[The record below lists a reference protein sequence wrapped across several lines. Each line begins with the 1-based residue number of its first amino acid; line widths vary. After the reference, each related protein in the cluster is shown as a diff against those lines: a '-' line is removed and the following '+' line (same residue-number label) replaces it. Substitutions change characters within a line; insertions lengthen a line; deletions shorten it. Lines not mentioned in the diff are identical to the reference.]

1 MQSAGLVLA
10 VLALAAQHGTV
21 LGTKV
26 ISAEHPI
33 EGVISLLQDL
43 QAKAKDEHAA
53 EAANYQKFAYWC
65 KNSEKA
71 LTKSLAKHEEAIESL
86 SAKVAGA
93 EKEIEALDATIGELT
108 DEIEKRNADQ
118 SKADK
123 IREDEAATYE
133 QDQTDLK
140 ETIDAFEQAI
150 EGLEAAAKDQ
160 FLQTD
165 ANNAAK
171 VKTLVKKAM
180 FLSSALATEKQT
192 AVFDAFLQ
200 EDASPDAKSTGRVV
214 KYKSKSG
221 GVIEMLKQ
229 MRDDFKRQLVEGTK
243 EETAALNAYNLAKQA
258 QDYAISEAEE
268 TKAAKETAKG
278 DIEEQLGKDKEK
290 LTEHENAKAEE
301 EEQLTTVQTDC
312 TTKATEWEQRTKTRE
327 GEIAAMAKAI
337 EILAKV
343 THVRNPDTHEV
354 AKRDAGAASFLQV
367 EDPKIQVSNLL
378 KLTATKFH
386 SKALQRLATA
396 IAAYDGPFDIINQKI
411 QKMIFQL
418 MAEQKDEDDHK
429 AWCDLEVGKTED
441 SKADKEEKLE
451 KLALKIEDVE
461 AEIGKLTEKISENNA
476 AHEQVV
482 AYIQEET
489 QIRAENKE
497 ENEAAIKDAV
507 EAQAA
512 IANAKAVLVD
522 FYKSSGQVAKE
533 PWEGGDVLGDPAIP
547 GAKLIQVRQH
557 RRGVEL
563 PEQPETWDAS
573 YTGVADPE
581 EEGTGVIAILNKIS
595 EDFASMEAESKAQ
608 EETDQKAFDAD
619 MTEQAVEKGRLEQD
633 TSMATSRKEALTQKL
648 DTLSN
653 EKKHVTKEHEAVLQY
668 LKDLEPACIT
678 GDSSYEERKQ
688 ARADEIEALRKAQT
702 ILQDAF
708 KPEEGAAGGPAPAAG
723 SFLQKK

>member
-1 MQSAGLVLA
+1 MKAATLVLVA
-10 VLALAAQHGTV
+10 IAFASVAPSSQGVTV
-21 LGTKV
+21 KTG
-26 ISAEHPI
+26 EHPI

-53 EAANYQKFAYWC
+53 EAANYQKFVYWC
-65 KNSEKA
+65 KGAEGQ
-71 LTKSLAKHEEAIESL
+71 LTKSLAKHEEEIESL
-86 SAKVAGA
+86 TAKVAGA
-93 EKEIEALDATIGELT
+93 EKQLEALNAEIGVLT
-108 DEIEKRNADQ
+108 DEIEKRNGDQ

-123 IREDEAATYE
+123 VREEEAATYE
-133 QDQTDLK
+133 TEQSDLK
-140 ETIDAFEQAI
+140 ATIDAFEEAI
-150 EGLEAAAKDQ
+150 EGLQAASKDQ
-160 FLQTD
+160 LLQKQ
-165 ANNAAK
+165 AQLAVRK
-171 VKTLVKKAM
+171 VMVLTQTLAD
-180 FLSSALATEKQT
+180 EKQQ
-192 AVFDAFLQ
+192 VVLGAFLQ
-200 EDASPDAKSTGRVV
+200 QNPDAKSTGRVR
-214 KYKSKSG
+214 KYDAKSG
-221 GVIEMLKQ
+221 GVIELLKS
-229 MRDDFKRQLVEGTK
+229 MRDDFKRQLVESTK
-243 EETAALNAYNLAKQA
+243 EETNALNAYNLAKQA
-258 QDYAISEAEE
+258 QDYAVSEAEA
-268 TKAAKETAKG
+268 TKAAKEETKG
-278 DIEEQLGKDKEK
+278 TTEEKLGKDKEA
-290 LTEHENAKAEE
+290 LTEEENAKKEE
-301 EEQLTTVQTDC
+301 TEQLSTVQSDC
-312 TTKATEWEQRTKTRE
+312 TTRASEWEQRTQTRE
-327 GEIAAMAKAI
+327 GEIAAMSKAI
-337 EILAKV
+337 EILSKI
-343 THVRNPDTHEV
+343 TNVRNPETHEV
-354 AKRDAGAASFLQV
+354 AARNAASASSFLQLD
-367 EDPKIQVSNLL
+367 DPKARAANLL
-378 KLTATKFH
+378 KMEATKVH
-386 SKALQRLATA
+386 SKALQRLAQA
-396 IAAYDGPFDIINQKI
+396 IAAYEGPFDKINQMI
-411 QKMIFQL
+411 QKMIFRL